1 MNAMFFGALR
11 QGLSALLTFV
21 ALILLL
27 QGMLRAAPG
36 DPIDLLPEGNENRE
50 ALSHAMRL
58 DRNLGE
64 VLIDTLQGDL
74 GESLTLRPGTP
85 VVTLVVEAA
94 STSAPLFILALFSS
108 LLIGL
113 ALSLSARA
121 RTIGALFSA
130 TPAFLLAF
138 GLVSALNGLTF
149 AALQRGWIDRPH
161 WFALPDQDSPFRTS
175 LAVFVLA
182 IASGNVG
189 SVSAAFAAE
198 IARARQSPWME
209 ALRAR
214 GESVTLP
221 LLANLLPAGL
231 SIAGSRAV
239 YLVGGLVVTEKLLLI
254 QGAGNLLW
262 ESCLRRD
269 YPLALGLGLAAGA
282 TVLGL
287 RWLADSAR
295 LAADPRL
302 RGAS

>member
-1 MNAMFFGALR
+1 MNAVILGVLR
-11 QGLSALLTFV
+11 QGVSALITFV

-36 DPIDLLPEGNENRE
+36 DPIDLLPEGNEQRE
-50 ALSHAMRL
+50 ALSHAWGL
-58 DRNLGE
+58 DRDLGQ
-64 VLIDTLQGDL
+64 VLLDTLRGDL

-85 VVTLVVEAA
+85 VVTLVAEAA
-94 STSAPLFILALFSS
+94 ATSAPLLIFS
-108 LLIGL
+108 LLTSLILGFG
-113 ALSLSARA
+113 LSLSPKT
-121 RTIGALFSA
+121 RTTGALVSA

-138 GLVSALNGLTF
+138 GLVSALNAATF
-149 AALQRGWIDRPH
+149 AGIQEGWVDRPD
-161 WFALPDQDSPFRTS
+161 WFALPDQAGLFRS
-175 LAVFVLA
+175 ALAVFVLA
-182 IASGNVG
+182 VASGNVG
-189 SVSAAFAAE
+189 TISTSFAAE

-221 LLANLLPAGL
+221 LLANLLPTGL
-231 SIAGSRAV
+231 SIAGSRVV

-262 ESCLRRD
+262 EACIRRD

-282 TVLGL
+282 TVLVL

-295 LAADPRL
+295 IAADPRL

>member
-1 MNAMFFGALR
+1 MNAVILGVLR
-11 QGLSALLTFV
+11 QGVSALITFV

-36 DPIDLLPEGNENRE
+36 DPIDLLPEGNEQRE
-50 ALSHAMRL
+50 ALSHAWGL
-58 DRNLGE
+58 DRDLGQ
-64 VLIDTLQGDL
+64 VLLDTLRGDL

-85 VVTLVVEAA
+85 VVTLVAEAA
-94 STSAPLFILALFSS
+94 ATSAPLLIFS
-108 LLIGL
+108 LLTSLILGFG
-113 ALSLSARA
+113 LSLSPKT
-121 RTIGALFSA
+121 RTTGALVSA

-138 GLVSALNGLTF
+138 GLVSALNAATF
-149 AALQRGWIDRPH
+149 AGIQEGWVDRPD
-161 WFALPDQDSPFRTS
+161 WFALPDQAGLFRS
-175 LAVFVLA
+175 ALAVFVLA
-182 IASGNVG
+182 VASGNVG
-189 SVSAAFAAE
+189 TISTSFAAE

-214 GESVTLP
+214 GESVTPP
-221 LLANLLPAGL
+221 LLANLLPTGL
-231 SIAGSRAV
+231 SIAGSRVV

-262 ESCLRRD
+262 EACIRRD

-282 TVLGL
+282 TVLVL

-295 LAADPRL
+295 IAADPRL